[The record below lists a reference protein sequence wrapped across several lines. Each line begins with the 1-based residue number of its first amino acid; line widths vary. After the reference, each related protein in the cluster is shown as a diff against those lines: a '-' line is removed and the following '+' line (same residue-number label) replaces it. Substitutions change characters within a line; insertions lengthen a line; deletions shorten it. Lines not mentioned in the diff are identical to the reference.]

1 MGSWRRRAH
10 ASIQLRW
17 LAMMT
22 HGPFGSRSRPATFQS
37 NASRMSDPTVAR
49 RNRNAGVARGV
60 TGRTPA
66 RGRLAEAVDDIC
78 RNTVLRLGATCRPVR
93 NARARLE
100 QSRVELVG
108 ALDAGEVIARDLD
121 DLRAPQHAGHLT
133 LSVGPDHRVQRR
145 DDDRR
150 GLVDRAE
157 P

>member
-66 RGRLAEAVDDIC
+66 RGRLAEAVDDIVGTLYSGSG
-78 RNTVLRLGATCRPVR
+78 RRAALSETLEHASNRAGLNSWGRL
-93 NARARLE
+93 
-100 QSRVELVG
+100 
-108 ALDAGEVIARDLD
+108 
-121 DLRAPQHAGHLT
+121 
-133 LSVGPDHRVQRR
+133 
-145 DDDRR
+145 
-150 GLVDRAE
+150 
-157 P
+157 